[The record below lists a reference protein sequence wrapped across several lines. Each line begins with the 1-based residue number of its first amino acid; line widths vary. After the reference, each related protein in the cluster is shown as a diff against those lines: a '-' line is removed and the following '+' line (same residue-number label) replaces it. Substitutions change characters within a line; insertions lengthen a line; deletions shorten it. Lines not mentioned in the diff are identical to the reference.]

1 MLLSNNM
8 IGDNSIAGPNASSA
22 VVVRA
27 GVSDFILSNNHIGV
41 VFNAEQLA
49 KHRFGIEIEAGSSQ
63 RYVVQGNTV
72 TQNLAG
78 GISDAGTG
86 KGKSVANNVVA

>member
-1 MLLSNNM
+1 MVR
-8 IGDNSIAGPNASSA
+8 A

-27 GVSDFILSNNHIGV
+27 GVGDFILSNNHIGA
-41 VFNAEQLA
+41 VFNAQQA
-49 KHRFGIEIEAGSSQ
+49 AQHRFGIEIEPGGSQ

-78 GISDAGTG
+78 GIRDGGTG
-86 KGKSVANNVVA
+86 TSKSVANNVAA